1 MEVAAKAHR
10 AAAQLVTAAGKHLGQ
25 HSSRF
30 ALVQRDG
37 FLFETRPSVGA
48 GVQNGLLEHGDG
60 IVGHGGAGAKFGSLF
75 NCLQISL
82 PRKVQLQPSN
92 LEY

>member
-1 MEVAAKAHR
+1 V
-10 AAAQLVTAAGKHLGQ
+10 
-25 HSSRF
+25 
-30 ALVQRDG
+30 
-37 FLFETRPSVGA
+37 RPAVGA

-60 IVGHGGAGAKFGSLF
+60 IMGHGGAGAKFGSLF